1 MTMEWNKREQRSN
14 LNNLNPGHSFQAHN
28 ENMTSF
34 YRAHPSSA
42 RVNSPH
48 HTRIGLLE
56 STRPFQLR
64 YAVAETGGAS
74 RSIADWNTLIPVSR
88 VAPHKLSPN

>member
-1 MTMEWNKREQRSN
+1 MTIERNKREQRS
-14 LNNLNPGHSFQAHN
+14 NLNPGHSFQAHN
-28 ENMTSF
+28 EHMTSF
-34 YRAHPSSA
+34 YRAHPSAA

-56 STRPFQLR
+56 STRPFQVR

-74 RSIADWNTLIPVSR
+74 RPIADWNTLIPVSR